1 VPKLDTVLVVLS
13 TKDLASSIIES
24 LAAEILSSV
33 SLTSEPQD
41 LGEDTAREDLESL
54 SLSWSVRMPYV
65 RRNILP

>member
-1 VPKLDTVLVVLS
+1 MPKLDTVLVVLS